1 MNVLATTIKTR
12 PESHP
17 RLRLPAASPTSVC
30 TPLDGDYLEDT
41 TDDVTIGQLSFVF
54 FCPGNEPRH
63 GQARVIQAPRRG
75 ASLPCNDAL
84 ISEGSCLNF
93 PGSVQSSSQ
102 KSLSVIRVKERI
114 KSRSQSWYAARVI
127 LFAQNLADFPR
138 PRETSEEVA
147 CEFYYTH

>member
-1 MNVLATTIKTR
+1 MNILATTIRTR
-12 PESHP
+12 SESHP
-17 RLRLPAASPTSVC
+17 RLRLPAASLTSAC
-30 TPLDGDYLEDT
+30 TPLAGDYLEDT

-54 FCPGNEPRH
+54 CPGNEPRH
-63 GQARVIQAPRRG
+63 GQARVIQAPRRE

-84 ISEGSCLNF
+84 ISEGSRLNF
-93 PGSVQSSSQ
+93 PGSIQSPSQ

-114 KSRSQSWYAARVI
+114 KSGSLSWYAARVI
-127 LFAQNLADFPR
+127 LFAQNLADFLR